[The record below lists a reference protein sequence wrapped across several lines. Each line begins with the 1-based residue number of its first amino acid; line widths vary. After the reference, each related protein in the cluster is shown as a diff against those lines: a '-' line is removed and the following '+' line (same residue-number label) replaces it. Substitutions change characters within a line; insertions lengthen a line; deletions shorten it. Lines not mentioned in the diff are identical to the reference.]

1 MLVGVKLLFDLS
13 IFCWLLSKEML
24 VGVIWKYFL
33 SSYCLLCQFFVG
45 RYQTKC
51 LWESSENIFC
61 LVVIKRNA
69 RGSNLKIFLI
79 KLLFALLIFC
89 WLLSNKMLV
98 GIIWKPFFFNFLFAL
113 SIFCWLLSNKMLV
126 GVIWKYF
133 LSSYYSLCQF
143 FWLLSNEMFMGVIW
157 KYFCQVIVRFVNFLL
172 VVKSNARWGD
182 LIIIFVWILGNFVYC
197 LHTRWSWEWYENI
210 FCQFFSNL

>member
-1 MLVGVKLLFDLS
+1 M
-13 IFCWLLSKEML
+13 
-24 VGVIWKYFL
+24 
-33 SSYCLLCQFFVG
+33 LCQFFVG

-98 GIIWKPFFFNFLFAL
+98 GVICKPFFFL
-113 SIFCWLLSNKMLV
+113 
-126 GVIWKYF
+126 
-133 LSSYYSLCQF
+133 QF
-143 FWLLSNEMFMGVIW
+143 F
-157 KYFCQVIVRFVNFLL
+157 VRFVNFLL
-172 VVKSNARWGD
+172 VVIKQNACWSH
-182 LIIIFVWILGNFVYC
+182 LKIFFVKLLFALSIFLVVIKRNVHGSYLKIFLSSYC
-197 LHTRWSWEWYENI
+197 S
-210 FCQFFSNL
+210 FCQFFVGC